1 MGKFDF
7 LVRITMVP
15 RFEVEVLRRAYTIEI
30 FEVHF
35 LGVGHLSPTDV
46 DTDFCSYDIYEL
58 SRELPLQFVE
68 PILI

>member
-1 MGKFDF
+1 
-7 LVRITMVP
+7 VRITLEP
-15 RFEVEVLRRAYTIEI
+15 RFEVEILRKAYTIEI

-58 SRELPLQFVE
+58 IRELPLLLVE

>member
-1 MGKFDF
+1 M
-7 LVRITMVP
+7 
-15 RFEVEVLRRAYTIEI
+15 RFVSAYYIGTPFEIEILWRTYTIEI
-30 FEVHF
+30 FDVHF

-58 SRELPLQFVE
+58 SRELPLLLVE